1 MMSKIY
7 ILRVYDEDEIYEYEF
22 GNLPHAIE
30 QQRAEPLRSE
40 IWIADTVTGDET
52 RIQ

>member
-1 MMSKIY
+1 MSKIF
-7 ILRVYDEDEIYEYEF
+7 ILRVYDEDETYEYEF
-22 GNLPHAIE
+22 GNLPHALE

-52 RIQ
+52 HIQ